1 MVTPANGKGE
11 RQMNMDIEK
20 AKELAKDG
28 KDAVALQLNR
38 LSRKADAIPLLKGSR
53 RNKIIALAGIAVLAF
68 ALISMMFG
76 GGGESGA
83 IDERF
88 PNTPEGICER
98 FVDALRRK
106 DVDAIL
112 DASMI
117 YVTPLKPMA
126 FSQMPEEARA
136 ELKANAKAAYMKLN
150 VVKYDGELST
160 DVGGNIEADVIL
172 EKDGKEFDY
181 PLFAREVD
189 GVWKIDIAAFEE
201 RRGCR

>member
-1 MVTPANGKGE
+1 
-11 RQMNMDIEK
+11 MNMDIKK
-20 AKELAKDG
+20 AKELARAG
-28 KDAVALQLNR
+28 KNVVALQLNR

>member
-1 MVTPANGKGE
+1 
-11 RQMNMDIEK
+11 MNMDIKK
-20 AKELAKDG
+20 AKELARAG
-28 KDAVALQLNR
+28 KNVVALQLNR

-136 ELKANAKAAYMKLN
+136 ELKTNAKAAYMKLR